1 MVDKDIRQNISFMGM
16 TLRDIGL
23 HSFNLLVLGDDIWGS
38 KSVAIYKGI
47 FFFAKRDSYIK

>member
-1 MVDKDIRQNISFMGM
+1 MGM